1 MMTPTL
7 LVLAAGMGSRYGG
20 LKQIDAVGAHGEAII
35 DFSIFDAIRA
45 GFGRVV
51 FVIRHDIEAE
61 FKQAIGSKFSDRLPV
76 EYAYQ
81 ELDLLPPGFVVPPTR
96 KKPWGTA
103 HAILAATGLIRE
115 PFAVINADDFYGAA
129 SFQTLADYLQQARD
143 TATVA
148 DYAMV
153 GFVLRNTLS
162 EHGTVSRAICERD
175 EQGFLTAIV
184 ERTKIEKVGAAARYL
199 DEAGQPHPL
208 SGDELVSMNMFG
220 FTPSVFE
227 LLQGEFHRF
236 LRERI
241 HDEKAEFFIPTPMN
255 ALIKAGRARMKVLS
269 TTGEWFGITYREDKP
284 TVVANIR
291 RLVREG
297 AYPERLWA

>member
-1 MMTPTL
+1 
-7 LVLAAGMGSRYGG
+7 MGSRYGG

-35 DFSIFDAIRA
+35 DFSIFDALRA
-45 GFGRVV
+45 GFGKVV
-51 FVIRHDIEAE
+51 FVIRRDIEAE
-61 FKQAIGSKFSDRLPV
+61 FKQAVGAKFSRRVPV

-81 ELDLLPPGFVVPPTR
+81 ALDQLPPGFSLPPSR

-103 HAILAATGLIRE
+103 HAIMAATGLIRE

-129 SFQTLADYLQQARD
+129 SFRTLADYLAQSRD
-143 TATVA
+143 TPTVA
-148 DYAMV
+148 EYSMV

-175 EQGFLTAIV
+175 AHGFLTTIV
-184 ERTKIEKVGAAARYL
+184 ERTKIEKVGDAARYL
-199 DEAGQPHPL
+199 DEAGQFHPL
-208 SGDELVSMNMFG
+208 TGDELVSMNMFG
-220 FTPSVFE
+220 FTPSVFD
-227 LLQGEFHRF
+227 LLQGEFQRF

-269 TTGEWFGITYREDKP
+269 SASAWFGITYREDKP
-284 TVVANIR
+284 AVVANIQ
-291 RLVREG
+291 RLVRDG
-297 AYPERLWA
+297 VYPERLWE

>member
-1 MMTPTL
+1 MTPTL

-35 DFSIFDAIRA
+35 DFSIYDAIRA
-45 GFGRVV
+45 GFGKVV
-51 FVIRHDIEAE
+51 FVIRRDIEPD
-61 FKQAIGSKFSDRLPV
+61 FKRAVGSKFSSRLPV

-81 ELDLLPPGFVVPPTR
+81 ELDLLPPGFALPPAR

-103 HAILAATGLIRE
+103 HAIMAAAGIIHE

-129 SFQTLADYLQQARD
+129 SFQTLADYLRQSRD
-143 TATVA
+143 TPTVA
-148 DYAMV
+148 DYSMV

-175 EQGFLTAIV
+175 ASGFLTTIV
-184 ERTKIEKVGAAARYL
+184 ERTKIEKVANAARYL
-199 DEAGQPHPL
+199 DETGQSHPL
-208 SGDELVSMNMFG
+208 TGDELVSMNMFG
-220 FTPSVFE
+220 FTPSAFE
-227 LLQGEFHRF
+227 LLRAEFVKF
-236 LRERI
+236 LAARI

-269 TTGEWFGITYREDKP
+269 STSAWFGITYREDKP
-284 TVVANIR
+284 TVVANIQ
-291 RLVREG
+291 RLVQRG

>member
-1 MMTPTL
+1 MTPTL

-45 GFGRVV
+45 GFGKVV
-51 FVIRHDIEAE
+51 FVIRKDIEAD
-61 FKQAIGSKFSDRLPV
+61 FKQAVGSKFSSRLPV

-81 ELDLLPPGFVVPPTR
+81 ELDMLPPGFTLPPAR

-103 HAILAATGLIRE
+103 HAIMAATGVIHE

-129 SFQTLADYLQQARD
+129 SFKTLADYLKQSHD
-143 TATVA
+143 TPTVA
-148 DYAMV
+148 DYSMV

-175 EQGFLTAIV
+175 AGGFLTNIV
-184 ERTKIEKVGAAARYL
+184 ERTKIEKTGNAARYL
-199 DEAGQPHPL
+199 DEAGQAHPL
-208 SGDELVSMNMFG
+208 TGDELVSMNMFG
-220 FTPSVFE
+220 FTPSAFE
-227 LLQGEFHRF
+227 LLRAEFVKF
-236 LRERI
+236 LSARI
-241 HDEKAEFFIPTPMN
+241 NDEKAEFFIPTPMN

-269 TTGEWFGITYREDKP
+269 STSAWFGITYREDKP
-284 TVVANIR
+284 LVVENIR
-291 RLVREG
+291 RLVQQG
-297 AYPERLWA
+297 VYPERLWT